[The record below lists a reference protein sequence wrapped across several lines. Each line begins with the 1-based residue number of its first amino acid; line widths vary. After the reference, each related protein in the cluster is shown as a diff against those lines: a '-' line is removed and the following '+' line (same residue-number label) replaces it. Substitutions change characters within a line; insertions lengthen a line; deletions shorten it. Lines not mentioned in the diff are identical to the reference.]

1 MFGGCVLKH
10 ILLLSALTVWAA
22 EPQTSVE
29 DKKVPAEA
37 HAPLFRPKA
46 NQAGRLTERVTA
58 ELPTPAA
65 AAAKIP
71 HRNY

>member
-1 MFGGCVLKH
+1 MKY
-10 ILLLSALTVWAA
+10 ILLWSALTMWMA
-22 EPQTSVE
+22 EPQTPQE

-58 ELPTPAA
+58 ELPQPSSGGGGDS
-65 AAAKIP
+65 P
-71 HRNY
+71 SQLY